1 MPQRVRKMKWT
12 RNGETGR
19 YFKRICAKDKQ
30 KKQRNSRRAIEAM
43 KTQKSIFVEGRQLFM
58 RIKQN

>member
-1 MPQRVRKMKWT
+1 MGKLEGILREFAQKTNR
-12 RNGETGR
+12 
-19 YFKRICAKDKQ
+19 
-30 KKQRNSRRAIEAM
+30 KKQRNGRRAIEAI